1 MPRWTNVCSED
12 SQLFQYFIVQ
22 HDTQSK
28 SCSVDLPVS
37 GRNVLLELV
46 SVLLS
51 VDENAIVLRT
61 MVSEE
66 ASDELMFVSV
76 RRKREKVK
84 FVLQAR
90 KSEAFVV
97 IHKILSPSLL

>member
-1 MPRWTNVCSED
+1 MTHR
-12 SQLFQYFIVQ
+12 
-22 HDTQSK
+22 SK
-28 SCSVDLPVS
+28 SCSLDLLVS

-46 SVLLS
+46 FVLLL

-61 MVSEE
+61 MVSEK
-66 ASDELMFVSV
+66 ASDELVFVSV

-90 KSEAFVV
+90 KSETFVV
-97 IHKILSPSLL
+97 IHEILSPSLS